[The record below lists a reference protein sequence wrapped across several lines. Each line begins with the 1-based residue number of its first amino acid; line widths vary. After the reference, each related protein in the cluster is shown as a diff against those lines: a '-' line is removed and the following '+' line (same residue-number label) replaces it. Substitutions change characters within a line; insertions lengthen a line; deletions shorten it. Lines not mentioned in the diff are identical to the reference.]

1 MINSS
6 YTVIKTKKIAETTSF
21 YERYFSFEKTFESD
35 WYVSLKSGANE
46 IAILDPDHK
55 TIPEKFRG
63 RQSGPETLLNFETDN
78 VDSIYK
84 RFMED
89 DLKIHLELRDEPWGQ
104 RHFISE
110 DPNEIAIDVIKVI
123 PPNKEFIDL
132 YMSDSN

>member
-6 YTVIKTKKIAETTSF
+6 YAVIKTKKIAETTSF

-63 RQSGPETLLNFETDN
+63 RQSGPETLLNFETDR

-84 RFMED
+84 KFMED

-123 PPNKEFIDL
+123 PPSKEFIDQ